1 MWLPTEDNR
10 VCGGQRKLIE
20 YMVVNESLIENVV
33 ANMWWS
39 TNRVYVGGQRKL
51 IEYVVVN
58 ES

>member
-1 MWLPTEDNR
+1 MWWSTKVNR

-20 YMVVNESLIENVV
+20 YVVVNEV
-33 ANMWWS
+33 
-39 TNRVYVGGQRKL
+39 NRVCGGQRKL

>member
-1 MWLPTEDNR
+1 MWWSTKVNR

-20 YMVVNESLIENVV
+20 YVVVN
-33 ANMWWS
+33 
-39 TNRVYVGGQRKL
+39 RVCGGQRKL

>member
-1 MWLPTEDNR
+1 MWWSTKVNR

-20 YMVVNESLIENVV
+20 YVVVNE
-33 ANMWWS
+33 
-39 TNRVYVGGQRKL
+39 NRVCGGQRKL